1 MKMIL
6 AEGLSYYKEEIIFT
20 LKKFHNEGILIGD
33 ENRNIVKYFYL
44 NGAVLNFKLFRQR
57 NILSRHTYKFYRKS
71 KAKLSFEHAQLLIS
85 KNFRTPKPVAYIERY
100 NFTGL
105 TSCFYISEQIDN
117 STVFTDILDDKS
129 FVDRE
134 KIIRQYASL
143 MHELHNN
150 GIEFVDNS
158 PENFL
163 IKRIKRDYQIYLV
176 DLDKMNF
183 HDKIGTKKR
192 LKNLSK
198 LTSDTEVLAIIA
210 SEYSSLSGIPEDY
223 CLKKM
228 SKAARNKHL
237 KTKTAKY

>member
-57 NILSRHTYKFYRKS
+57 NILSRQTYKFYRKS

-134 KIIRQYASL
+134 KIIRQYTSL
-143 MHELHNN
+143 MYDLHNN
-150 GIEFVDNS
+150 GINFVDNS
-158 PENFL
+158 SGNFV
-163 IKRIKRDYQIYLV
+163 IKKLKNDYQIYLV

-183 HDKIGTKKR
+183 YDKIETDKR
-192 LKNLSK
+192 LKNLAK
-198 LTSDTEVLAIIA
+198 LTCDQEIIAILA
-210 SEYSSLSGIPEDY
+210 SEYSALSEIPEDY
-223 CLKKM
+223 CFKKLSEASDKKLLK
-228 SKAARNKHL
+228 SK
-237 KTKTAKY
+237 KY